1 MKKNPVFRD
10 YAKKI
15 LESYKD
21 TPVIKVITGIRR
33 AGKSFVLELLQESLL
48 KTANADCVIKIDFED
63 FDNQEFLDLQ
73 FLYSFIK
80 KRAEKTQ
87 KKLYLL
93 FDEIQELEGWEKC
106 INSLYSSQVID
117 CDIYI
122 TGSNAKLL
130 SSELATYISGRYV
143 NIQIQPLSYQEFLR
157 FHKTKDSKNVFNKFL
172 SIGGFPGL
180 KDMKSKDSIESY
192 LEGIYSTVL
201 LKDIIQRNN
210 IRDTN
215 FLEKMIL
222 YVCDNIGNIFS
233 ANTIAKFMKSQ
244 RRSMSVETIY
254 NNLKFLEEAFVIY
267 KVPRFDL
274 KGKKI
279 LETLEKY
286 YLADQGIKYFLQGFK
301 DSHINGI
308 LENIVFVELIRRG
321 YKVYVGKFGELEIDF
336 IAQKN
341 EERIYIQ
348 VCYLMADENTKARE
362 YLPLTQIKDNYPKL
376 ILSLDDLPKSNEGGI
391 IRMNLR
397 EWLLKN

>member
-1 MKKNPVFRD
+1 
-10 YAKKI
+10 
-15 LESYKD
+15 
-21 TPVIKVITGIRR
+21 
-33 AGKSFVLELLQESLL
+33 
-48 KTANADCVIKIDFED
+48 
-63 FDNQEFLDLQ
+63 
-73 FLYSFIK
+73 
-80 KRAEKTQ
+80 
-87 KKLYLL
+87 
-93 FDEIQELEGWEKC
+93 
-106 INSLYSSQVID
+106 
-117 CDIYI
+117 
-122 TGSNAKLL
+122 
-130 SSELATYISGRYV
+130 
-143 NIQIQPLSYQEFLR
+143 
-157 FHKTKDSKNVFNKFL
+157 
-172 SIGGFPGL
+172 
-180 KDMKSKDSIESY
+180 
-192 LEGIYSTVL
+192 
-201 LKDIIQRNN
+201 
-210 IRDTN
+210 
-215 FLEKMIL
+215 
-222 YVCDNIGNIFS
+222 
-233 ANTIAKFMKSQ
+233 MKSQ

>member
-1 MKKNPVFRD
+1 MTR
-10 YAKKI
+10 
-15 LESYKD
+15 
-21 TPVIKVITGIRR
+21 
-33 AGKSFVLELLQESLL
+33 
-48 KTANADCVIKIDFED
+48 
-63 FDNQEFLDLQ
+63 
-73 FLYSFIK
+73 YS
-80 KRAEKTQ
+80 
-87 KKLYLL
+87 
-93 FDEIQELEGWEKC
+93 
-106 INSLYSSQVID
+106 VD
-117 CDIYI
+117 CD
-122 TGSNAKLL
+122 GS
-130 SSELATYISGRYV
+130 
-143 NIQIQPLSYQEFLR
+143 F
-157 FHKTKDSKNVFNKFL
+157 
-172 SIGGFPGL
+172 
-180 KDMKSKDSIESY
+180 
-192 LEGIYSTVL
+192 L